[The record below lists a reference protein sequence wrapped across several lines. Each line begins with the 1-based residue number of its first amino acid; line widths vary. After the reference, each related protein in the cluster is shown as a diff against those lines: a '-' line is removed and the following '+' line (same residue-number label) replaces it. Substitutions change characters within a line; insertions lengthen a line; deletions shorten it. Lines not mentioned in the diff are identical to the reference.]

1 VPFKNKLLTNKLNT
15 MKIKFLNVALGIA
28 LSATILS
35 ASAQKS
41 YTVGLVTI
49 KTSARGQD
57 IEMKEYFR
65 SDSIATTFSA
75 GPANIKLLAD
85 ANYKFFAVVAD
96 VSAFKIKKAAIYT
109 PDEIDQ
115 VLSSFPTFT
124 FAPSTETKQISGF
137 NCKKVVATDTKTKK
151 TYDIWITNDISLPA
165 TVIEKYYA
173 AIGGVPI
180 QYTSFQK
187 GPDGALVTADYT
199 VSGVS
204 DQKAPAGTFG
214 IAPDFD
220 KISKDALDA
229 MSRGK
234 Q

>member
-1 VPFKNKLLTNKLNT
+1 
-15 MKIKFLNVALGIA
+15 MKIKFLSVALGMA
-28 LSATILS
+28 LSANILS

-41 YTVGLVTI
+41 YTEGLVTI
-49 KTSARGQD
+49 KTSTRGQD
-57 IEMKEYFR
+57 VVMNEYFR
-65 SDSIATTFSA
+65 SDSIATTFAA

-85 ANYKFFAVVAD
+85 ANYKFFAVIAEVAAYN
-96 VSAFKIKKAAIYT
+96 VKKAAIYT

-115 VLSSFPTFT
+115 VLKGFPTLT

-151 TYDIWITNDISLPA
+151 TYEIWITNDIALPA
-165 TVIEKYYA
+165 AVIDKYYA

-187 GPDGALVTADYT
+187 GPDGAWVTADYT
-199 VSGVS
+199 VTSVS

-220 KISKDALDA
+220 KISKDQLDA
-229 MSRGK
+229 MSRGN

>member
-15 MKIKFLNVALGIA
+15 MKIKFLSVALGIA

-35 ASAQKS
+35 ASAQKN
-41 YTVGLVTI
+41 YTEGLVTM

-57 IEMKEYFR
+57 IELKEYFR
-65 SDSIATTFSA
+65 SDSVATTFSA

-85 ANYKFFAVVAD
+85 ANYKFFAVLAE
-96 VSAFKIKKAAIYT
+96 VSAYKIKKAAIYT
-109 PDEIDQ
+109 PSEIDQ
-115 VLSSFPTFT
+115 VLSSFPTLT
-124 FAPSTETKQISGF
+124 FAPSAETKQISGF
-137 NCKKVVATDTKTKK
+137 NCKKVVATNTKDQK
-151 TYDIWITNDISLPA
+151 TYDIWITNDISLPSD
-165 TVIEKYYA
+165 VIEKYYA

>member
-1 VPFKNKLLTNKLNT
+1 
-15 MKIKFLNVALGIA
+15 MKTKFLSVALGIA

-41 YTVGLVTI
+41 YTEGLVTV

-65 SDSIATTFSA
+65 SDSTATVFAA

-85 ANYKFFAVVAD
+85 ANYNFFAVIAS
-96 VSAFKIKKAAIYT
+96 VSAYNIKKAAIYT
-109 PDEIDQ
+109 ADEINQ

-137 NCKKVVATDTKTKK
+137 NCKKVVATDTKTQK
-151 TYDIWITNDISLPA
+151 TYDIWITNDISLPSA
-165 TVIEKYYA
+165 VIDKYYA
-173 AIGGVPI
+173 SIGGVPI

-187 GPDGALVTADYT
+187 GPDGALVIADYT
-199 VSGVS
+199 VIGVS
-204 DQKAPAGTFG
+204 DQKAPAGTFS

-220 KISKDALDA
+220 KISKDELDA
-229 MSRGK
+229 MARGN

>member
-1 VPFKNKLLTNKLNT
+1 
-15 MKIKFLNVALGIA
+15 MKIKFLSVALGIA

-41 YTVGLVTI
+41 YTEGLVTV

-57 IEMKEYFR
+57 VEMKEYFR
-65 SDSIATTFSA
+65 SDSIATIFSA

-85 ANYKFFAVVAD
+85 ANYKFFAVVAS
-96 VSAFKIKKAAIYT
+96 VSAYNIKKAAIYT
-109 PDEIDQ
+109 PAEIEQ
-115 VLSSFPTFT
+115 VLSSFPAFT

-137 NCKKVVATDTKTKK
+137 NCKKIVATDTKTQK
-151 TYDIWITNDISLPA
+151 TYEIWITNDISLPA
-165 TVIEKYYA
+165 AVIEKYYA
-173 AIGGVPI
+173 SIGGVPI

-220 KISKDALDA
+220 KISKDELDA
-229 MSRGK
+229 MARGN

>member
-1 VPFKNKLLTNKLNT
+1 
-15 MKIKFLNVALGIA
+15 MKIKFLSVALGIV
-28 LSATILS
+28 LSATVLS
-35 ASAQKS
+35 ANAQKS
-41 YTVGLVTI
+41 YSEGLVTI

-57 IEMKEYFR
+57 IEMKQYFR
-65 SDSIATTFSA
+65 SDSVATIFSA

-96 VSAFKIKKAAIYT
+96 VSAFNVKKAAIYT

-124 FAPSTETKQISGF
+124 FAPSTEPKHISGF
-137 NCKKVVATDTKTKK
+137 NCKKVVATDTKTQK
-151 TYDIWITNDISLPA
+151 TYDTWITNDISLPSA
-165 TVIEKYYA
+165 VIDKYYA
-173 AIGGVPI
+173 TIGGVPI

-187 GPDGALVTADYT
+187 GPDGALSTADCT
-199 VSGVS
+199 VSSVS

-220 KISKDALDA
+220 KISKGALDA
-229 MSRGK
+229 MARGN

>member
-1 VPFKNKLLTNKLNT
+1 
-15 MKIKFLNVALGIA
+15 MKIKSLSIALGIA

-35 ASAQKS
+35 ASAQKN
-41 YTVGLVTI
+41 YTEGLVTI
-49 KTSARGQD
+49 KTGAGSQS

-85 ANYKFFAVVAD
+85 ANYKFFAVVAE
-96 VSAFKIKKAAIYT
+96 VSAYKIKKAAIYT
-109 PDEIDQ
+109 PDEINQ
-115 VLSSFPTFT
+115 VLSGFPTFT

-137 NCKKVVATDTKTKK
+137 NCKKIVATDTKTQK

-165 TVIEKYYA
+165 AVIEKYYA
-173 AIGGVPI
+173 SIGGVPI

-187 GPDGALVTADYT
+187 GPDGVWVSADNI
-199 VSGVS
+199 VSSVS

-220 KISKDALDA
+220 KISKDQLDA
-229 MSRGK
+229 MARGN

>member
-1 VPFKNKLLTNKLNT
+1 
-15 MKIKFLNVALGIA
+15 MKTKFLSVALGIA

-41 YTVGLVTI
+41 YTEGLVTI
-49 KTSARGQD
+49 KASASGQD

-85 ANYKFFAVVAD
+85 ANYKFFAVVAE
-96 VSAFKIKKAAIYT
+96 VSAFNIKKAAIYT

-115 VLSSFPTFT
+115 ALSGFPIFT

-137 NCKKVVATDTKTKK
+137 NCKKVVATDTKTQK
-151 TYDIWITNDISLPA
+151 TYNIWITNDISLPSA
-165 TVIEKYYA
+165 IVEKYYA
-173 AIGGVPI
+173 SIGGVPI
-180 QYTSFQK
+180 QYTSFQR
-187 GPDGALVTADYT
+187 GPDGVLSSADAT
-199 VSGVS
+199 VSSIS

-220 KISKDALDA
+220 KISKGELDA
-229 MSRGK
+229 MARGN

>member
-1 VPFKNKLLTNKLNT
+1 
-15 MKIKFLNVALGIA
+15 MKRKFLRVAFGIA

-41 YTVGLVTI
+41 YTECLVTL
-49 KTSARGQD
+49 KQSAGGQA

-65 SDSIATTFSA
+65 SDSIATIFSA

-85 ANYKFFAVVAD
+85 ANYKFFAVVAE
-96 VSAFKIKKAAIYT
+96 VSAVNIKEAAIYT

-115 VLSSFPTFT
+115 VLSGFPTFR
-124 FAPSTETKQISGF
+124 FARSTETKQISGF
-137 NCKKVVATDTKTKK
+137 NCKKVVATDAKTQK
-151 TYDIWITNDISLPA
+151 TYDIWITNDISLPPA
-165 TVIEKYYA
+165 VIEKYYA
-173 AIGGVPI
+173 SIGGVPI

-187 GPDGALVTADYT
+187 GPDGAWVSADYT
-199 VSGVS
+199 ITSIS

-220 KISKDALDA
+220 KISKAELDA

>member
-1 VPFKNKLLTNKLNT
+1 
-15 MKIKFLNVALGIA
+15 MKIKFLTAAVGIA
-28 LSATILS
+28 LSATIMS

-41 YTVGLVTI
+41 YTEGLVTL
-49 KTSARGQD
+49 KTSTQGQD
-57 IEMKEYFR
+57 LELKTYFR
-65 SDSIATTFSA
+65 SDSTATTFSA

-85 ANYKFFAVVAD
+85 ANYKFFAVLAEVPAYK
-96 VSAFKIKKAAIYT
+96 VKKAAIYT
-109 PDEIDQ
+109 PAEIDK
-115 VLSSFPTFT
+115 VVSSFPALT

-137 NCKKVVATDTKTKK
+137 NCKKVVATNPKDQK

-165 TVIEKYYA
+165 DVIDKYYA
-173 AIGGVPI
+173 SIGGVPI
-180 QYTSFQK
+180 KYTSFQT
-187 GPDGALVTADYT
+187 GPDGALSIAEYT
-199 VSGVS
+199 ISGVS

-220 KISKDALDA
+220 KISKDQLDA